1 MPDPDDKY
9 PVTPLWEGVM
19 NTIRVSGD
27 IDFRRINETRQ
38 VLLKY
43 LTDSDGLVVDMSDV
57 YRIDSAGLA
66 GLVEVLQA
74 ARVSGRSFRLAKVR
88 DGVMRVIRFARL
100 EKVFFDA
107 EKDGRIPSEGYRAV
121 A

>member
-1 MPDPDDKY
+1 MH
-9 PVTPLWEGVM
+9 
-19 NTIRVSGD
+19 TIRVSGD
-27 IDFRRINETRQ
+27 LDFRRVNETRQ

-43 LTDSDGLVVDMSDV
+43 LTESDGLVVDMSDV

-74 ARVSGRSFRLAKVR
+74 ARLSGRSFRLARVR

-100 EKVFFDA
+100 DKVFFEA
-107 EKDGRIPSEGYRAV
+107 EKDGLMPSEGYRAV

>member
-1 MPDPDDKY
+1 
-9 PVTPLWEGVM
+9 M
-19 NTIRVSGD
+19 NIIHVSGD
-27 IDFRRINETRQ
+27 LDFRRVNETRRL
-38 VLLKY
+38 LLKN

-100 EKVFFDA
+100 DRLFFDA
-107 EKDGRIPSEGYRAV
+107 EAGGLVPCEGYRAS
-121 A
+121 